1 MDEKRDRFGLKVR
14 EKDHGDITDKQT
26 EALRS
31 LSKAFNECKKA
42 GLVFVGMDNTIR
54 AFKKSWHAQATKEYS
69 ICEQQYIEN
78 GFQGYSVDDHGSYLD
93 SGGW

>member
-1 MDEKRDRFGLKVR
+1 
-14 EKDHGDITDKQT
+14 
-26 EALRS
+26 
-31 LSKAFNECKKA
+31 
-42 GLVFVGMDNTIR
+42 MDNAIR